1 MDQLAL
7 SIISQAIVDE
17 MLLCVIEETM
27 EKYVT
32 KMLQAV
38 STMFI
43 NVTLSM
49 VLFNDI
55 NKMTIMKEAIWSLK
69 VHEELH
75 KGWEVHVDEKRLL
88 MATLGHGCGHREWR
102 KDKSKVQCYNYQD
115 FGHYAWEFPK
125 KEKGKEEEKALYVQD

>member
-75 KGWEVHVDEKRLL
+75 KG
-88 MATLGHGCGHREWR
+88 
-102 KDKSKVQCYNYQD
+102 
-115 FGHYAWEFPK
+115 
-125 KEKGKEEEKALYVQD
+125 

>member
-69 VHEELH
+69 VHEELQ
-75 KGWEVHVDEKRLL
+75 KGREVHVDQKWLL
-88 MATLGHGCGHREWR
+88 MATLC
-102 KDKSKVQCYNYQD
+102 
-115 FGHYAWEFPK
+115 
-125 KEKGKEEEKALYVQD
+125 